1 MKNPCKSYTLNIM
14 SLISLICFI
23 YYGKDLISMFV
34 SPSGGEWD
42 IIGFIYIPASFI
54 FLGWLIVSLL
64 LEHAFY
70 KSNPQSFA
78 FNFPYKKIPL
88 KIIYYPLFYL
98 GLIYGSFWG
107 IYSLIGFPL
116 VFLSIYHH

>member
-1 MKNPCKSYTLNIM
+1 M

-70 KSNPQSFA
+70 K
-78 FNFPYKKIPL
+78 
-88 KIIYYPLFYL
+88 L

-116 VFLSIYHH
+116 VFLSLYHH